1 MGFKLSKLGRRLVQH
16 FDARA
21 IRQKLKSQKL
31 EIMGPVLLDIST
43 SYYHKDAKY
52 LKQV

>member
-31 EIMGPVLLDIST
+31 EIMGPVLLDI
-43 SYYHKDAKY
+43 
-52 LKQV
+52 LQVIITKMQNI